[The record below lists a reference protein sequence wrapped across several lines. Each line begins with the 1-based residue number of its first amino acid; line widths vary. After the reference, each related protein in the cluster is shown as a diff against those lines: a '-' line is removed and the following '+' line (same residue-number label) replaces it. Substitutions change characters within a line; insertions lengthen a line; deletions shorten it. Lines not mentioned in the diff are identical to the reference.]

1 MDIATT
7 LTATARTSFSSETL
21 TFGEY
26 LKSWLAHIHGRVR
39 TCTYRSYEAAI
50 RCHVQPA
57 LGGVRLADLHPLHLQ
72 QLYAQLLEGSPDK
85 PAISSGTVLNL
96 HLVLNNALGQA
107 VRWQLLPTNPAKG
120 AQPPRPRRKQH
131 RAADPKIVSQLLE
144 ALRGH
149 WLELPAAL
157 AIATGMRRGEV
168 LALRWA
174 DLSCDRTSAHV
185 NQTAQPTPRGP
196 VIFDRPK
203 TDRSRRTIA
212 LPTFVQPYLAKQA
225 ADQQTRRE
233 LLADAWVELDLIV
246 DRGDG
251 NPINPDTVSSGWSR
265 FLRTNTLPYLRFHDL
280 RHSHAT
286 LMLLAGIH
294 PKIVSERL
302 GHSSIGL
309 TLDTYSHVLPSM
321 QQQAADAFDELFPD
335 SSIPPLNPCRHSGQ
349 HSSSVRT
356 SRTPPRV
363 RTNYAST
370 TRLRE
375 SGH

>member
-1 MDIATT
+1 MDIARTT
-7 LTATARTSFSSETL
+7 LGAIVPTSFSSETL
-21 TFGEY
+21 TFGQY
-26 LKSWLAHIHGRVR
+26 LKSWLAHMKARVR
-39 TCTYRSYEAAI
+39 ACTYRGYEAAI

-57 LGGVRLADLHPLHLQ
+57 LGDVRLADLHPLHLQ
-72 QLYAQLLEGSPDK
+72 QLYASLLDGSPEK
-85 PAISSGTVLNL
+85 AAVSSGTVLNL

-107 VRWQLLPTNPAKG
+107 VRWQLLPTNPAQG
-120 AQPPRPRRKQH
+120 AQPPRPRRQQH
-131 RAADPKIVSQLLE
+131 RAADPTIIGELLE
-144 ALRGH
+144 ALQGH

-157 AIATGMRRGEV
+157 AIATGMRRGE
-168 LALRWA
+168 LLGLRWA
-174 DLSCDRTSAHV
+174 DLSSDRASAHV
-185 NQTAQPTPRGP
+185 TQTAQPTPRGS

-212 LPTFVQPYLAKQA
+212 LPAFIQPYLTRQA

-233 LLADAWVELDLIV
+233 LLTDAWVELDLIV

-251 NPINPDTVSSGWSR
+251 NPINPDTVSSAWSR
-265 FLRTNTLPYLRFHDL
+265 FLRANDLPYLRFHDL

-321 QQQAADAFDELFPD
+321 QQQAADAFDELFPA
-335 SSIPPLNPCRHSGQ
+335 Q
-349 HSSSVRT
+349 
-356 SRTPPRV
+356 
-363 RTNYAST
+363 ASAA
-370 TRLRE
+370 
-375 SGH
+375 